1 MKTNCFQRILAVLC
15 AAAMLLC
22 AAAAFAQV
30 AEPGQQIPPESL
42 AGQTLTATLKTYDAE
57 NQCFP
62 AVFYEKD
69 TFDKE
74 TIASLK
80 AGDKLVLWDNE
91 YTIESIGKS
100 PMETMELTLD
110 SGDEI
115 LLSEQEDGTFLAMA
129 ALDDMICMHVK
140 GECSLKPAADI
151 ILTDAS
157 DIEAEEPT
165 VLTGLDAILALQAQR
180 EEESIGFDYTVTT
193 ITLNENAEITEIRID
208 YAPWQ

>member
-1 MKTNCFQRILAVLC
+1 MKTNCFQKILAVLC

-22 AAAAFAQV
+22 AAAAFAQDV
-30 AEPGQQIPPESL
+30 EPGQQIPPESL

-74 TIASLK
+74 TVASLK

-193 ITLNENAEITEIRID
+193 ITLNENAEIIEIRID